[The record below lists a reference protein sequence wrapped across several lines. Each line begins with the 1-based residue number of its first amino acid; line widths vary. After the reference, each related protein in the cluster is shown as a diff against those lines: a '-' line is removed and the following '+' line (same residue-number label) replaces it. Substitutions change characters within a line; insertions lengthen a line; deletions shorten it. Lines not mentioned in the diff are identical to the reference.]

1 MENLQTLSDFL
12 KNDKD
17 HFRVKAKMEK
27 RDIQNNI
34 QLIRYGEYRLI
45 DIRKD
50 KFYIIDETGRKGL
63 YSIEYFY

>member
-1 MENLQTLSDFL
+1 MYDLQVAYDFFR
-12 KNDKD
+12 NDKN
-17 HFRVKAKMEK
+17 HFKVKAKMEK

>member
-1 MENLQTLSDFL
+1 MYDLQVAYDFFR
-12 KNDKD
+12 NDKN
-17 HFRVKAKMEK
+17 HFKVEAKMEK